1 MVRAFLIYH
10 TCTTFYA
17 SFTTFLHVLRV
28 HETIRVNISVCLVFG
43 LYMRQ
48 IDTLTTHDSI

>member
-17 SFTTFLHVLRV
+17 SFTTFCNAHGV
-28 HETIRVNISVCLVFG
+28 HETIRINTSVILVFG
-43 LYMRQ
+43 LYMRKNAALQ
-48 IDTLTTHDSI
+48 

>member
-10 TCTTFYA
+10 ICTTLYT

-28 HETIRVNISVCLVFG
+28 HKTIRVNIIGCFIFG
-43 LYMRQ
+43 LYMRKNAALQ
-48 IDTLTTHDSI
+48 

>member
-28 HETIRVNISVCLVFG
+28 HETIRVNIIGCFIFG
-43 LYMRQ
+43 LYMRKNAALQ
-48 IDTLTTHDSI
+48 

>member
-17 SFTTFLHVLRV
+17 SFTTFYNAHGV
-28 HETIRVNISVCLVFG
+28 HEKAHVNISVILVFG
-43 LYMRQ
+43 LYMRKNAALQ
-48 IDTLTTHDSI
+48 

>member
-28 HETIRVNISVCLVFG
+28 HKTVQINISVILVFG
-43 LYMRQ
+43 LYMRKNAALQ
-48 IDTLTTHDSI
+48 